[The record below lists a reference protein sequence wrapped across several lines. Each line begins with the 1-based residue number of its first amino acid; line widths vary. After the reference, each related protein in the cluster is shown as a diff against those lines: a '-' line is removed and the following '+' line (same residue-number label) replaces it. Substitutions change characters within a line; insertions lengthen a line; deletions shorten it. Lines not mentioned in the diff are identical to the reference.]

1 MGQAGLPDNCSTTI
15 EVSIGISPST
25 KDVAVGA
32 PDSRD
37 GQETAPVSS
46 AGVSCSPLGTSSGTR
61 PVSAPPTAFF
71 PPRGPI
77 PTMPPWQGQPAHQLP
92 NPLST
97 KQFYHCPATQ
107 SIRPLAT
114 KPSRQ
119 RRNARPEPVTR
130 AKSIYL
136 SCPAS
141 IKRLRVS
148 THRFGASSS
157 TRRTGYSP
165 ITARISCK

>member
-1 MGQAGLPDNCSTTI
+1 MPTRPAHFRRLIGTLVCALPLLA
-15 EVSIGISPST
+15 
-25 KDVAVGA
+25 VAASAAYGF
-32 PDSRD
+32 
-37 GQETAPVSS
+37 S
-46 AGVSCSPLGTSSGTR
+46 AGN
-61 PVSAPPTAFF
+61 VSAPPTAFF

-97 KQFYHCPATQ
+97 KQFYRCPATQ

>member
-1 MGQAGLPDNCSTTI
+1 MTNDRLGTYPFG
-15 EVSIGISPST
+15 
-25 KDVAVGA
+25 
-32 PDSRD
+32 
-37 GQETAPVSS
+37 
-46 AGVSCSPLGTSSGTR
+46 SPLQRVIQADRTPKRVFVLGVYASAVHARWLG
-61 PVSAPPTAFF
+61 PEVSAPPTAFF

-157 TRRTGYSP
+157 TRRAGYSP
-165 ITARISCK
+165 ITVRISCK

>member
-1 MGQAGLPDNCSTTI
+1 MGGTWPTMRRGCCVAIHGAKGMSRHVDAARDDLLRTT
-15 EVSIGISPST
+15 
-25 KDVAVGA
+25 
-32 PDSRD
+32 
-37 GQETAPVSS
+37 PV
-46 AGVSCSPLGTSSGTR
+46 PFITS
-61 PVSAPPTAFF
+61 VSAPPTAFF

>member
-1 MGQAGLPDNCSTTI
+1 MSLVVMMPCDWT
-15 EVSIGISPST
+15 
-25 KDVAVGA
+25 
-32 PDSRD
+32 
-37 GQETAPVSS
+37 QE
-46 AGVSCSPLGTSSGTR
+46 LGTGRGQSRGMGFEWNCK
-61 PVSAPPTAFF
+61 PVASQGVCAPPTAFF

-157 TRRTGYSP
+157 TRRAGYSP
-165 ITARISCK
+165 ITVRISCK